1 MYIKYQ
7 KCENVQFVLYLSE
20 TLARV
25 LCDVA
30 GHMASVSCVAGS
42 EAVMATPV
50 ALLSESVL
58 GWSIFT
64 IVLLVR
70 YMNYPL

>member
-1 MYIKYQ
+1 MSKLVII
-7 KCENVQFVLYLSE
+7 NVYNKSSDCFVFERDAL
-20 TLARV
+20 R
-25 LCDVA
+25 DVT
-30 GHMASVSCVAGS
+30 GHMTSVSCVAGS

>member
-1 MYIKYQ
+1 MSKSSV
-7 KCENVQFVLYLSE
+7 CFVLDPVLRS
-20 TLARV
+20 V
-25 LCDVA
+25 LCDVTR
-30 GHMASVSCVAGS
+30 HMVRVSCVAGS

-70 YMNYPL
+70 YINYTL